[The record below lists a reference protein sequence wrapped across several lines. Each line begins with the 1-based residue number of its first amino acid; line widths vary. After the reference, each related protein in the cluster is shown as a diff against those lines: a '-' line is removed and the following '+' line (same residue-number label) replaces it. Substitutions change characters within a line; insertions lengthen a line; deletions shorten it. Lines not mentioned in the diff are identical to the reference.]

1 MKKMKWIWFCLLI
14 CSAGGSFAQTANR
27 VKMLNLLLE
36 ESRSRLHM
44 GPHLLQIK
52 ETKDIPSIT
61 ILAHVEA
68 LPKYS
73 LPKGNVVCRLEEY
86 VQLHTPM
93 KLNIGVGG
101 Q

>member
-1 MKKMKWIWFCLLI
+1 MKKLKWICFCLLI
-14 CSAGGSFAQTANR
+14 CSAVGSFAQSANR
-27 VKMLNLLLE
+27 VKVLNLLLE
-36 ESRSRLHM
+36 ESRSRVHM
-44 GPHLLQIK
+44 GPQFLQIK
-52 ETKDIPSIT
+52 ETKDIPSTSVLVHIK
-61 ILAHVEA
+61 A

>member
-1 MKKMKWIWFCLLI
+1 MKKLKWIWFCLLI
-14 CSAGGSFAQTANR
+14 CSAGGSFAQSANR
-27 VKMLNLLLE
+27 VKVVNLLLE
-36 ESRSRLHM
+36 ESRSRIHM
-44 GPHLLQIK
+44 GPKLLYIK
-52 ETKDIPSIT
+52 EAKDILSISV
-61 ILAHVEA
+61 LAHVEA